1 MALFG
6 PTYASDPDERRGTLD
21 HFELDSRLS
30 EWDERFYD
38 LEADTD
44 ADASLDAYLDANLI

>member
-44 ADASLDAYLDANLI
+44 ADASMDAYLDANLI